1 MRGNVARY
9 FISEDMLSAAIFLL
23 ATIVSSVRLNPV
35 IDIVVSQSQADLDS
49 PGRESHKLLVKK
61 TEKAVL
67 GEPFELSCSL
77 ETSGELELCTWS
89 RNGGAEMFLLEGK
102 LLDHERR
109 EIEGISV
116 ESRDTK

>member
-35 IDIVVSQSQADLDS
+35 IDIVVSQADLDS

-77 ETSGELELCTWS
+77 QTSGEVELCTWT
-89 RNGGAEMFLLEGK
+89 REGGAEMFLQEGK
-102 LLDHERR
+102 LLDHKRR
-109 EIEGISV
+109 KIEGISV
-116 ESRDTK
+116 ESQDTK

>member
-1 MRGNVARY
+1 
-9 FISEDMLSAAIFLL
+9 MLLPPVFLL

-35 IDIVVSQSQADLDS
+35 VDIVVSQADLDS
-49 PGRESHKLLVKK
+49 LGRESHKLLVKK

-77 ETSGELELCTWS
+77 ETSGEVELCTWS
-89 RNGGAEMFLLEGK
+89 REGGAEMFLQEGK
-102 LLDHERR
+102 LLDHKRR

-116 ESRDTK
+116 ESKETK